1 MEKDN
6 NLNEELHIFNGL
18 NSLEIM
24 IRNLE
29 IGTIES
35 IKKLNPFMQIFFDSD
50 LDSEIE
56 KSAIMFMSDAY
67 YSTIVGIT
75 SGFGL
80 DLEKAQAL
88 GTSIAHTISYTMGLA
103 KLTDKYFRGQINEN
117 TYYFELSKRIATGAL
132 SLVNHNWKTLGKCL
146 SMGLR
151 GTLLYVGMD
160 PASIETCISLAEKV
174 GSYLKTRISS
184 ILNSDKTLK
193 FIENGLRYTA
203 KAFKVLTQVTTTVV
217 ETSKTTVKKTKE
229 FVENVANKV
238 GVSVN
243 KICTWS
249 KTVAK
254 NTWEIAKN
262 KECELKNWIR
272 RIFNWS

>member
-6 NLNEELHIFNGL
+6 NFNEKLHIFNGL

-35 IKKLNPFMQIFFDSD
+35 IKKLNPFMQMFFDSD

-67 YSTIVGIT
+67 YSTIVEIT

-80 DLEKAQAL
+80 DLKKAQAL
-88 GTSIAHTISYTMGLA
+88 GSSIAYTISYTMGLA
-103 KLTDKYFRGQINEN
+103 KLTDKYFRGQINEDK
-117 TYYFELSKRIATGAL
+117 YYFELSKRIATGAI
-132 SLVNHNWKTLGKCL
+132 SLLKQNWKTLGKYF

-151 GTLLYVGMD
+151 GTLLYVGID
-160 PASIETCISLAEKV
+160 PVTIETCISLAERV

-184 ILNSDKTLK
+184 ILNSDNALK

-203 KAFKVLTQVTTTVV
+203 KAFKVVTQVVTTGV
-217 ETSKTTVKKTKE
+217 EFGKTAIKKTKQ
-229 FVENVANKV
+229 FVENIAKKLE
-238 GVSVN
+238 VSTN
-243 KICTWS
+243 NIYTWS
-249 KTVAK
+249 KNVAK
-254 NTWEIAKN
+254 DTWKIAKDKGRKL
-262 KECELKNWIR
+262 KEWIKN
-272 RIFNWS
+272 RITN